1 MKTHLLFDQE
11 LCLLV
16 LRFEYIYE

>member
-1 MKTHLLFDQE
+1 VGPPFKKSIRRPWVE

-16 LRFEYIYE
+16 LR